1 MIANIEIKNKTYK
14 VDLSNPIDISFPLIK
29 NEIAPSAWYVNPLT
43 IEPVVGDNFVG
54 DVNQG
59 SGVNF
64 RNIFFNPHGHGT
76 HTECVGHIS
85 KEWISVN
92 NTLKEFHFLCQVIT
106 VVPQTLENGDKL
118 ITEANLTEI
127 HSDACALAV
136 RTIPNNLEHKKINYS
151 STNPPYFSTG
161 FVKKMNQSNINHWL
175 VDLPSVDR
183 ELDNG
188 VLASHHEFWNYPSEL
203 NNLKTITEFIYIDN
217 SIPDG
222 LYLLNL
228 MIAPFE
234 NDATPSKPVLYKIIV

>member
-1 MIANIEIKNKTYK
+1 MIANIEIENKIYK
-14 VDLSNPIDISFPLIK
+14 VDLSKPIDISFPLIK
-29 NEIAPSAWYVNPLT
+29 NEITPSAWYVNPLT

-85 KEWISVN
+85 REWISVN
-92 NTLKEFHFLCQVIT
+92 ETLKQFHFICQVIT
-106 VVPQTLENGDKL
+106 VVPQTTHNGDKI

-127 HSDACALAV
+127 HKSASALAV

-151 STNPPYFSTG
+151 STNPPYFTLG
-161 FVKKMNQSNINHWL
+161 FVKKMNQSNVKHWL

-183 ELDNG
+183 EIDNG
-188 VLASHHEFWNYPSEL
+188 VLAAHHEFWNYPTEQ
-203 NNLKTITEFIYIDN
+203 NNLKTITEFINIDN
-217 SIPDG
+217 SVPDG
-222 LYLLNL
+222 IYLLNL

-234 NDATPSKPVLYKIIV
+234 NDATPSKPILYRIS